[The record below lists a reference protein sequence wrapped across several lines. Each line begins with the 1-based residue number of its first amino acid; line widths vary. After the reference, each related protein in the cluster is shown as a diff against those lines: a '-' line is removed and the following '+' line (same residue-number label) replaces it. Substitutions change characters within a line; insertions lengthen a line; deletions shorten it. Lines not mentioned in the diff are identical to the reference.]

1 MLQEKLKRIQ
11 ETMNSSSKSIY
22 IDNETRWNSLYDC
35 INRFIELRDIL
46 ILLLPPEDFEDFDWR
61 RLIRIQKVLSPLKV

>member
-11 ETMNSSSKSIY
+11 ETMNSSSKSII
-22 IDNETRWNSLYDC
+22 IDNKTRWNSLYDC

-46 ILLLPPEDFEDFDWR
+46 IL
-61 RLIRIQKVLSPLKV
+61 